1 MTFTV
6 KDIESLRNTIS
17 DIKVMR
23 NEDIV
28 ADAFIDSNLLAGT
41 LEESKTAVYDFDVF
55 LPSVGINLQRPYV
68 WTTTQQSEF
77 LISIMQHKPMERVI
91 LIEYTPE
98 EEERKPLGKRIIQV
112 IDGKQRLTT
121 IKKFLQN
128 EIYIW
133 FNDTKV
139 YYRDFDKDAKM
150 YFTSRIRMI
159 RSVSYYTFPDGDLTD
174 LQKIRLFNFYNFS
187 GTPQTR
193 EHKERLLALAYGG
206 DKPRS

>member
-1 MTFTV
+1 MIFTI

-17 DIKVMR
+17 DIKVPR

-28 ADAFIDSNLLAGT
+28 ADAFMDSNLLAST
-41 LEESKTAVYDFDVF
+41 LEDAKTAIYDFDVF
-55 LPSVGINLQRPYV
+55 LPSIGINLQRPYV

-77 LISIMQHKPMERVI
+77 LISIMQDKPMERVI
-91 LIEYTPE
+91 FIEYTPE
-98 EEERKPLGKRIIQV
+98 EEERKVIGKRIIQV

-139 YYRDFDKDAKM
+139 YYKNFDINAKM
-150 YFTSRIRMI
+150 YFLSRIRRI
-159 RSVSYYTFPDGDLTD
+159 RTVSYYTFKDNDLTD
-174 LQKIRLFNFYNFS
+174 IQKIRLFNFYNFS

-193 EHKERLLALAYGG
+193 EHKEHLLALACGN